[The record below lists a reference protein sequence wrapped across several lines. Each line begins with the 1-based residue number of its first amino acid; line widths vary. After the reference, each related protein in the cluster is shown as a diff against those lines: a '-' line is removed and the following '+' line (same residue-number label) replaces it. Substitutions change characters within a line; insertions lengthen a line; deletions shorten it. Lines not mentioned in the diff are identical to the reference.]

1 MSIKKNT
8 SSSPTEQTQKCAWLN
23 EFLWLCAGANRELLR
38 KSPDD
43 HAKYAGIGG
52 SILSTACMAALSGG
66 DAFYFVFHDVRT
78 SIVFAIFWGLI
89 IFSLDRFIVNSMPP
103 DEETTIGQKILH
115 SSPRIILAVI
125 LGLVISKPLE
135 MKIFEDRINSQAV
148 ILQTKEA
155 NTARAEKKQGLKDE
169 VARRDRLEHEQK
181 DIESRLAKAKAELTR
196 EDRGEGLSK
205 KSGKG
210 LFYESRQADVD
221 NIQKELDEWNKNNSA
236 ELNRLRQLISD
247 NETKGNED
255 ILNGNKENG
264 FCMRYEALEQVKEGS
279 KALQFVS
286 LFIALFF
293 IVLETVPIISKIIIS
308 SGTYSKRLAAQKK
321 QMDDEIAMEL
331 EIGTAETEYSK
342 KVEEELNKKLLD
354 KVAKVQEEVLDVAIE
369 RWRED
374 ELAKVNKHP
383 SLYANSFTKNH
394 SSLDIDANDV

>member
-66 DAFYFVFHDVRT
+66 YAFYFVFHDVRT